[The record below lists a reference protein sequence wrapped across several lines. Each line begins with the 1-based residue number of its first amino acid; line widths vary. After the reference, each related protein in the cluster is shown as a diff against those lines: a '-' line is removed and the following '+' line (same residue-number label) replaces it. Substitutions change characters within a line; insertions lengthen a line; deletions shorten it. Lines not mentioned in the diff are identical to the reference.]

1 MAALYLDALHG
12 DVVDDSND
20 TTRAGYGQQGVA
32 GVGVVRPCTR
42 VEVFICLS
50 ACGQVKMTSHTD
62 GHIRILNT
70 GTGRKLQKSSSPL
83 VLY

>member
-20 TTRAGYGQQGVA
+20 TARAGYGQQGVA
-32 GVGVVRPCTR
+32 GVGVVRPRTR

-62 GHIRILNT
+62 GHIWILNT
-70 GTGRKLQKSSSPL
+70 GTGRKLQKCSSPL
-83 VLY
+83 ALY